1 MVNKRGA
8 MSDVWFKVKGQSY
21 PHGRFRSDTHNVV
34 DPRRAVFHIV
44 DSLHPAKL
52 VDLPCILESQKTL
65 DNKHMFKVADICQ
78 VSMKSRITQPFY

>member
-1 MVNKRGA
+1 MPEGKEADRLRDMVSKRNG
-8 MSDVWFKVKGQSY
+8 MPDVWFKFK
-21 PHGRFRSDTHNVV
+21 
-34 DPRRAVFHIV
+34 DPRRAVFHIG

-78 VSMKSRITQPFY
+78 VSEKFKLCYCITNTS